1 MSTRSDAAH
10 QSSDRSTHLWHCL
23 RLTSK
28 EVLRMNV
35 WMGFVIALALAL
47 VISVWLREA
56 RELLAEDE
64 RILAE
69 ESTTS

>member
-1 MSTRSDAAH
+1 
-10 QSSDRSTHLWHCL
+10 
-23 RLTSK
+23 
-28 EVLRMNV
+28 MNV